1 MPASKPPLA
10 GFGVPT
16 DPYLPAERKC
26 LFGSALDLSNRGGRH
41 RRERR
46 FLLTSESELRTQRR
60 QPIPAPGL
68 PPRSQVGK
76 AGPTPTC

>member
-1 MPASKPPLA
+1 
-10 GFGVPT
+10 
-16 DPYLPAERKC
+16 